1 MQPDDEAQ
9 TPPEGV
15 GPYGGDLSDPLI
27 GRILDG
33 RYRIGTRIARGGMA
47 SVYRA
52 ADLRL
57 DRTVAV
63 KVMHLGLGD
72 DREFAARF
80 VREARAAARISHPN
94 VVAVYDQGDDNG
106 VIFLAMELI
115 SGHTLRDV
123 IRHDAPL
130 SPARSL
136 AFFEPVVAA
145 LAAAHRAGLIHRDI
159 KPENVLIADDGRIKV
174 ADFGLAKAVSA
185 DTQHTATGGV
195 LIGTVSYLAP
205 ELVVDGSADAR
216 ADVYAAGV
224 MLYEMLTG
232 AKPHEGESP
241 IQVAYKHVHED
252 IPAPSATV
260 GRIPAYVDALVARA
274 TSRDRSLRPAD
285 ADVLLHQVRRVSQ
298 ALADGVFD
306 DPELVSDLMPVG
318 GPAAAAAAA
327 GMAEVA
333 ADDYDEAGFDEDGQ
347 YDDGQFDEAPDIADH
362 VAVAEGPVAA
372 EEPPPVAPPVAPP
385 PPAWQPPPRVEDP
398 RDTQPSMARVEDDEP
413 YDQERDDRFD
423 VASVSDA
430 DLAAALAPGAAA
442 ATVADADIAPGEPR
456 IDPPLGRVTSPHL
469 AGEPPPWADFGA
481 SMREQTTRIPE
492 MGGTATAVPPG
503 GPAFGQPVPPA
514 AGPGRP
520 GKPPRQPKAPKQ
532 PKPPRQRRSV
542 KGPLL
547 VALAVLLLAGVA
559 TGAWWFGIGR
569 YTTTPGVLGLT
580 QDSATA
586 KLEDAGLKVD
596 LAEPQ
601 FSEEVPQGEVIASDP
616 KPGTKILRHA
626 TITLTISLGKER
638 YKVPQLVGLTED
650 KAQDRILAHHLAFG
664 KSTRVFSEK
673 VPRGRVISSSPRQGI
688 KLKRDSVVD
697 LVVSKGRKPINF
709 ADWTGKDAA
718 TAKKA
723 LEAKGLVVDISNEEY
738 SDTVPA
744 GSVIAQD
751 PRQGPLFRGD
761 KVTLVVSKGPEMV
774 TIPTDGIIAAGV
786 EAATAKLEG
795 LGFVVKTK
803 KADGY
808 LGLGFV
814 QSTDPAPGTSVP
826 KGSTITLFLI

>member
-347 YDDGQFDEAPDIADH
+347 YDDGQFDEVPAEVVFERQNPLDPTAQVVERTITLASGVAGQQTTTSAPVGPIPGVGAPVPTYLPNNLGGVTGGSANGAILGTQATVNQAVGNPPPQQTTVVVQVPPQQPS
-362 VAVAEGPVAA
+362 VAPVAPSNA
-372 EEPPPVAPPVAPP
+372 PPPV
-385 PPAWQPPPRVEDP
+385 QI
-398 RDTQPSMARVEDDEP
+398 
-413 YDQERDDRFD
+413 F
-423 VASVSDA
+423 
-430 DLAAALAPGAAA
+430 
-442 ATVADADIAPGEPR
+442 
-456 IDPPLGRVTSPHL
+456 
-469 AGEPPPWADFGA
+469 
-481 SMREQTTRIPE
+481 
-492 MGGTATAVPPG
+492 
-503 GPAFGQPVPPA
+503 
-514 AGPGRP
+514 
-520 GKPPRQPKAPKQ
+520 
-532 PKPPRQRRSV
+532 
-542 KGPLL
+542 
-547 VALAVLLLAGVA
+547 
-559 TGAWWFGIGR
+559 
-569 YTTTPGVLGLT
+569 
-580 QDSATA
+580 
-586 KLEDAGLKVD
+586 
-596 LAEPQ
+596 
-601 FSEEVPQGEVIASDP
+601 
-616 KPGTKILRHA
+616 
-626 TITLTISLGKER
+626 
-638 YKVPQLVGLTED
+638 
-650 KAQDRILAHHLAFG
+650 
-664 KSTRVFSEK
+664 
-673 VPRGRVISSSPRQGI
+673 
-688 KLKRDSVVD
+688 
-697 LVVSKGRKPINF
+697 N
-709 ADWTGKDAA
+709 
-718 TAKKA
+718 
-723 LEAKGLVVDISNEEY
+723 
-738 SDTVPA
+738 
-744 GSVIAQD
+744 GS
-751 PRQGPLFRGD
+751 
-761 KVTLVVSKGPEMV
+761 
-774 TIPTDGIIAAGV
+774 
-786 EAATAKLEG
+786 
-795 LGFVVKTK
+795 
-803 KADGY
+803 
-808 LGLGFV
+808 
-814 QSTDPAPGTSVP
+814 GTSR
-826 KGSTITLFLI
+826 

>member
-1 MQPDDEAQ
+1 MQQDDDAQ
-9 TPPEGV
+9 PPRDGA
-15 GPYGGDLSDPLI
+15 GQFGADISDPLI

-33 RYRIGTRIARGGMA
+33 RYRIGMRIARGGMA
-47 SVYRA
+47 SVYQA

-115 SGHTLRDV
+115 AGHTLRDV
-123 IRHDAPL
+123 IRTEAPL

-159 KPENVLIADDGRIKV
+159 KPENVLIAEDGRVKV

-232 AKPHEGESP
+232 VKPHDGETP

-252 IPAPSATV
+252 IPAPSALAP
-260 GRIPAYVDALVARA
+260 RIPAYVDALVARA
-274 TSRDRSLRPAD
+274 TSRDRSLRSAD

-306 DPELVSDLMPVG
+306 DPELVTDLLPTTTAG
-318 GPAAAAAAA
+318 AAAAVA
-327 GMAEVA
+327 GVDVE
-333 ADDYDEAGFDEDGQ
+333 DDEPDVDEPSYDDVTDTDDAEDG
-347 YDDGQFDEAPDIADH
+347 DDSDDAD
-362 VAVAEGPVAA
+362 VAVTAPRQGAHVRPT
-372 EEPPPVAPPVAPP
+372 APPG
-385 PPAWQPPPRVEDP
+385 DP
-398 RDTQPSMARVEDDEP
+398 VDTQPSMARVEDAP
-413 YDQERDDRFD
+413 YDQEQDARFELED
-423 VASVSDA
+423 VSDE
-430 DLAAALAPGAAA
+430 DLAAAFAPGVAAA
-442 ATVADADIAPGEPR
+442 VAAPDFAAPDYATAADPR
-456 IDPPLGRVTSPHL
+456 IDPMVGRVTSPHL
-469 AGEPPPWADFGA
+469 PGDPPPWSDFSS
-481 SMREQTTRIPE
+481 SMREQTTRIPS
-492 MGGTATAVPPG
+492 MGTPSGAPMAPAPPQQQG
-503 GPAFGQPVPPA
+503 RGQ
-514 AGPGRP
+514 RP
-520 GKPPRQPKAPKQ
+520 
-532 PKPPRQRRSV
+532 PKPPRGPQPPRSKRSR
-542 KGPLL
+542 KGPIL

-559 TGAWWFGIGR
+559 TGAWWFGAGR
-569 YTTTPGVLGLT
+569 YTTTPAVLGLT
-580 QDSATA
+580 QDNATA
-586 KLEDAGLKVD
+586 KLEDAGLTVEV
-596 LAEPQ
+596 AEPEY
-601 FSEEVPQGEVIASDP
+601 SEDIPKGKVIGTDP
-616 KPGTKILRHA
+616 EPGDKILRNA
-626 TITLTISLGKER
+626 TVTLTVSLGKER
-638 YKVPQLVGLTED
+638 YKVPQLVGRTED
-650 KAQDRILAHHLAFG
+650 KAQDLILANSLAFG
-664 KSTRVFSEK
+664 ETTRVYDEK
-673 VPRGRVISSSPRQGI
+673 VPKGRVISCSPEPGT

-697 LVVSKGRKPINF
+697 LVVSRGRRPINF
-709 ADWTGKDAA
+709 ADWTGKDAD
-718 TAKKA
+718 TAKAA
-723 LEAKGLVVDISNEEY
+723 LEKKGLVVDISNEEY

-751 PRQGPLFRGD
+751 PRSGPLFKGD
-761 KVTLVVSKGPEMV
+761 TVTLVVSKGPEMV
-774 TIPTDGIIAAGV
+774 TIPQDGVIAAGV
-786 EAATAKLEG
+786 DAARATLEG

-803 KADGY
+803 KSPNY

-814 QSTDPAPGTSVP
+814 ESTDPAPGSSAP
-826 KGSTITLFLI
+826 KGSTITLFII